1 MPENEYRPASHRLQ
15 VWLPLSPVKLPGG
28 QGVQETAPSSA
39 KEPGW
44 QAAHALAWLPENV
57 PIEQLVQVLALVSE
71 NVPAGHPLQ
80 ATIPLPLA

>member
-1 MPENEYRPASHRLQ
+1 M
-15 VWLPLSPVKLPGG
+15 
-28 QGVQETAPSSA
+28 QETAPSSA